1 MKKVETATHILRGEA
16 TRKRVLDLA
25 VKVATIEGLEALTIG
40 RMADAAGISKAGL
53 LGHFG
58 TKEDLQIA
66 TVRAGREKFIRK
78 VIYPIRSM
86 PEGIQRLVALIDSWL
101 DYVRQSEGGCFFA
114 SVSAEFDCRPGA
126 VRDAVAAMIKEWQ
139 LGLSQVIQE
148 AKSLGHLKSEVVP
161 KSLAF
166 AFLGFELAL
175 NLTFQ
180 LLGEKE
186 ALIEAKSAMHRLIS
200 NSASLSGKRA
210 LAKDSNFEKNP
221 ILNDMYR

>member
-1 MKKVETATHILRGEA
+1 
-16 TRKRVLDLA
+16 
-25 VKVATIEGLEALTIG
+25 
-40 RMADAAGISKAGL
+40 MADAAGISKAGL

-78 VIYPIRSM
+78 VIYPIRSV
-86 PEGIQRLVALIDSWL
+86 PEGIPRVFALIDSWV

-126 VRDAVAAMIKEWQ
+126 VRDAVSSMIKEWQ
-139 LGLSQVIQE
+139 LGLAKVIE
-148 AKSLGHLKSEVVP
+148 DAKKLGHLKSDVVP

-166 AFLGFELAL
+166 AFQGYELAL
-175 NLTFQ
+175 NLMFQ

-186 ALIEAKSAMHRLIS
+186 AVHEAKAAMHQLIL
-200 NSASLSGKRA
+200 NSITLSGKRA
-210 LAKDSNFEKNP
+210 LAKDSNFGKNLS
-221 ILNDMYR
+221 LNQ

>member
-1 MKKVETATHILRGEA
+1 MKKAETAAHILRGEA

-40 RMADAAGISKAGL
+40 RIADAVQISKAGL

-78 VIYPIRSM
+78 VIYPIRSV
-86 PEGIQRLVALIDSWL
+86 PEGLPRLVALIDSWV

-114 SVSAEFDCRPGA
+114 SVSAEFDSKPGA
-126 VRDAVAAMIKEWQ
+126 VRDAVSSMIKEWQ
-139 LGLSQVIQE
+139 SGLTKIIEE
-148 AKSLGHLKSEVVP
+148 AKNMGHLKSDVAP

-166 AFLGFELAL
+166 AFQGYELAL
-175 NLTFQ
+175 NLMFQ

-186 ALIEAKSAMHRLIS
+186 AVNEAKAAMRRLIL
-200 NSASLSGKRA
+200 NSVTLSGKRA
-210 LAKDSNFEKNP
+210 LAKDSNFGK
-221 ILNDMYR
+221 I